1 DWLHAEERDS
11 WSFLPAA
18 AETLARQNGDGRRLV
33 ELSGSDDPFD
43 AATVVVGGYLGEGRD
58 SRLALISAT
67 GGVVPFDRGQP
78 LVVGAP
84 QVETAMLAAWKA
96 TVAIAPNED
105 PGKQMFAALRATIDT
120 VPLLGGE
127 IQHRLVLR
135 TPPSGAE

>member
-1 DWLHAEERDS
+1 
-11 WSFLPAA
+11 
-18 AETLARQNGDGRRLV
+18 
-33 ELSGSDDPFD
+33 
-43 AATVVVGGYLGEGRD
+43 
-58 SRLALISAT
+58 
-67 GGVVPFDRGQP
+67 
-78 LVVGAP
+78 
-84 QVETAMLAAWKA
+84 MLAAWKA